1 VSAESIRFVAEISE
15 LIRSTSGT
23 VRPGREIVGNERLI
37 EDLGLD
43 GHSLDRLADRIRSRY
58 GPASDGIVPFLS
70 KQMPGLRIADL
81 AEYLA
86 DVLQDGA
93 SSAKTRDAEPS
104 LAAAMTGDQG
114 LGARLE
120 GRTPNRRDGG
130 GPWTAPD
137 RHQPQN
143 DNAAVLS
150 ECAPGTK
157 RVLLRLPG
165 GAVEVFT
172 AGDGPPLI
180 LMHPLNIGAG
190 VFARQFADLADR
202 YRVICMHHPGVGVTT
217 WKEDLTLGGLAGLHR
232 SVLAELSVEPPFHV
246 LGACFGGTV
255 AQQFALLHPAECA
268 SLVLVG
274 CSCRPGARD
283 GGQRSLPTIANEEF
297 DLMCGAGDLEGPR
310 DVLEDLLLRCESMNT
325 WVGMAYLQVL
335 ASKPSL
341 YARLPE
347 IAAPTLVLRGRLD
360 TVIGV
365 KHAMLL
371 YGAIPGAQFVEIATA
386 AHFPYLTHPVE
397 FGAHLVPFL
406 DRAARS

>member
-1 VSAESIRFVAEISE
+1 
-15 LIRSTSGT
+15 LT
-23 VRPGREIVGNERLI
+23 
-37 EDLGLD
+37 
-43 GHSLDRLADRIRSRY
+43 DRIRSRY
-58 GPASDGIVPFLS
+58 GPAADGIVPFLAERE
-70 KQMPGLRIADL
+70 PGLRIADL

-86 DVLQDGA
+86 NVLQVGA
-93 SSAKTRDAEPS
+93 SAANTSDAEPS
-104 LAAAMTGDQG
+104 LAAPMTADQA
-114 LGARLE
+114 LPARLE
-120 GRTPNRRDGG
+120 RPAPNRRDDGG
-130 GPWTAPD
+130 SRTPPD
-137 RHQPQN
+137 RHQPRN

-150 ECAPGTK
+150 ECAPGTE
-157 RVLLRLPG
+157 RELLRLPG

-190 VFARQFADLADR
+190 VFARQFADLAGR
-202 YRVICMHHPGVGVTT
+202 YRVICVHNPGVGATT

-232 SVLAELSVEPPFHV
+232 SVLTELAVEPPFHV

-283 GGQRSLPTIANEEF
+283 GGQRSLPTIATEEF
-297 DLMCGAGDLEGPR
+297 DLMCGAGDLEAPR
-310 DVLEDLLLRCESMNT
+310 DLLEDLLLRCESMNT
-325 WVGMAYLQVL
+325 WVGLAYLQVL

-347 IAAPTLVLRGRLD
+347 IATPTLVLRGRLD
-360 TVIGV
+360 TLIGV

-371 YGAIPGAQFVEIATA
+371 YGAIPGAQFAELANA
-386 AHFPYLTHPVE
+386 AHFPYLTHPAE
-397 FGAHLVPFL
+397 FGAHLMPFL
-406 DRAARS
+406 ASAARS